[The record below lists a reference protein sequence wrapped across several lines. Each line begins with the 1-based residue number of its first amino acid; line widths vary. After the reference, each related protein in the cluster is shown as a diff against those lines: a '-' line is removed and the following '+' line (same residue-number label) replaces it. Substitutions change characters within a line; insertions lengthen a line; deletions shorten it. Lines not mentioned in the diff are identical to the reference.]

1 MNLSALINIFK
12 LQKQLSEKCLSVFG
26 RGAYSIKG
34 MEQAIADGFV
44 SDSLIFGA
52 LNTATKNEWL
62 YVHVTLIKGQFNIS
76 SDMPHTGIEDIY
88 AKDEKGAMAAVCHV
102 MAQLIA
108 KNNREIK

>member
-12 LQKQLSEKCLSVFG
+12 LQKQLAEKCLSVFG

-52 LNTATKNEWL
+52 LNTVTKNEWV
-62 YVHVTLIKGQFNIS
+62 YVHVTLVKGQFKVS
-76 SDMPHTGIEDIY
+76 SDMPHTGIKDIY
-88 AKDEKGAMAAVCHV
+88 VKDAKGAIDAVCNIMV
-102 MAQLIA
+102 QL
-108 KNNREIK
+108 NV